1 MSKAAPPVNRAC
13 HGPAGALPAGWH
25 APAGRSRER
34 VTFARLMD
42 YGPRQRH
49 PRLHRATFNG
59 AVALALSQ
67 APAIAQVV
75 ADDPTT
81 LATVEVT
88 GSHLRRVEQETAQPL
103 LVLDRDQLLQTG
115 LSNVGEILQQL
126 PQHGSDLNSD
136 YNNGGN
142 GETRVDLRN
151 LGAVRTLVLLNG
163 HRYVSSLDGAV
174 DVGSVPLP
182 IVERIEVLTDGASAI
197 YGSDA
202 IAGVVNIIT
211 RDSYDGVEFN
221 LYYAGSEHGDGER
234 RGADI
239 TWGRSGARGGVVVN
253 LSFVDQQPIWA
264 GDRAISAVP
273 TFGLPSNDQL
283 AGASTLT
290 PDGRFGFGPGGNLLP
305 DGTTDGQLT
314 WDRRQGGYRA
324 FDPRN
329 DSYNFAPG
337 NYLRTPYERTALFAQ
352 ANYELSDRLL
362 FRSELLLHRRQ
373 SSQELAPTP
382 IVQFAAGDGAEQRT
396 ISSDSIYN
404 PFGQPVTFFSL
415 RPVGRKRRFEQDV
428 QTHYLS
434 LGVEGAVQLGR
445 RGFDWDLNVIDGRT
459 HEERSIS
466 GGYDLVRLAL
476 GIGPSF
482 RDADGTPRC
491 GTSTG
496 PVSGCVPLDFLH
508 GQDGLSGA
516 MLASISAA
524 GALDEVRKLRDLTV
538 GISGDLADLPAGPLA
553 IAAGMEYR
561 SESDRIDLD
570 PLLADDSIDFGANL
584 ADAISGSVRA
594 REAYVEVNLPLLAHQ
609 PFAHALE
616 ASVAARYSDYST
628 FGTTRNYKLGIA
640 WRPVA
645 DWLVRAT
652 WSQGYRAP
660 SVSELFA
667 FSASFQA
674 AALDIAGLD
683 PCVDP
688 PTQATAERCQAA
700 GVPAGGFD
708 PQMGPSIRSGSNP
721 DLQPERSRNR
731 TLGLVWSP
739 AAIAG
744 LDLSLDWWR
753 IELHETIDEIPDFLL
768 PWLCYVDAVAS
779 ACEQLRRDASTGV
792 LTDIDARRFNY
803 GAYEVEGY
811 DLSLSYRWQA
821 ALGDFRLGWD
831 TVYLSQ
837 YLKEIPKGSPSVSA
851 VGNFFLFE
859 PAWRIRS
866 LLSLD
871 WSRQSLGATVRL
883 RYFSALDESCEKP
896 AGADHIELC
905 DRPDFQSPSFFGAPE
920 HIVDAVTYTDLQW
933 RWEPHVRTQISI
945 GVNNLFD
952 HGPPVSYVAF
962 NSYDPSY
969 DIPGR
974 MWYVNWRQRF

>member
-1 MSKAAPPVNRAC
+1 MRW
-13 HGPAGALPAGWH
+13 LPRD
-25 APAGRSRER
+25 GRRRET
-34 VTFARLMD
+34 VTFARLMN
-42 YGPRQRH
+42 YRPRQPHLR
-49 PRLHRATFNG
+49 PHRATLSG
-59 AVALALSQ
+59 ALALALWQ
-67 APAIAQVV
+67 APTIAQV
-75 ADDPTT
+75 AQDEPTT

-103 LVLDRDQLLQTG
+103 LVLDREQLLQTG
-115 LSNVGEILQQL
+115 LSNAGEILQQL

-163 HRYVSSLDGAV
+163 HRYVNSLDGAI
-174 DVGSVPLP
+174 DVGSIPLP

-211 RDSYDGVEFN
+211 RDSYDGVESN
-221 LYYAGSEHGDGER
+221 LYYASSEHGDGQR
-234 RGADI
+234 RAADI

-273 TFGLPSNDQL
+273 TFGLPANDL
-283 AGASTLT
+283 FAGASANT
-290 PDGRFGFGPGGNLLP
+290 PDGRFGFGPGGDLLP

-314 WDRRQGGYRA
+314 WDRQQGGYRA
-324 FDPRN
+324 FDFRH
-329 DSYNFAPG
+329 DSYNFAPE

-352 ANYELSDRLL
+352 AHYELSDKTL

-382 IVQFAAGDGAEQRT
+382 IIQFGAGGEPGQHT
-396 ISSDSIYN
+396 IASNSIYN

-434 LGVEGAVQLGR
+434 LGLEGVVQLGR
-445 RGFDWDLNVIDGRT
+445 RRFDWDVNVIDGRA
-459 HEERSIS
+459 HEKKSIS
-466 GGYDLVRLAL
+466 GGYDLDRLGL

-482 RDADGTPRC
+482 RDAGGTPRC
-491 GTSTG
+491 GTSMA
-496 PVSGCVPLDFLH
+496 PLPDCVPLDFLH
-508 GQDGLSGA
+508 GQDGLSGD
-516 MLASISAA
+516 MLASISAT
-524 GALDEVRKLRDLTV
+524 GALDEVRELRDVTV
-538 GISGDLADLPAGPLA
+538 GISGDLAGLPAGPLA
-553 IAAGMEYR
+553 VAAGMEYR
-561 SESDRIDLD
+561 RESDRIDLD
-570 PLLADDSIDFGANL
+570 PLLADDTISFASDL
-584 ADAISGSVRA
+584 TDPISGHVRA
-594 REAYVEVNLPLLAHQ
+594 REAYIEVNLPLLANR
-609 PFAHALE
+609 PLADTLE
-616 ASVAARYSDYST
+616 ISAAMRYSDYST
-628 FGTTRNYKLGIA
+628 FGNTSNYKLGIA
-640 WRPVA
+640 WRPDA

-667 FSASFQA
+667 FSGSFQA
-674 AALDIAGLD
+674 AGLDVAALD
-683 PCVDP
+683 PCVHP
-688 PTQATAERCQAA
+688 PTQATAERCQAD
-700 GVPAGGFD
+700 GVPADGFD
-708 PQMGPSIRSGSNP
+708 PQIGPRARSGSNP
-721 DLQPERSRNR
+721 DLQPEQARNR

-739 AAIAG
+739 AAIDG

-753 IELHETIDEIPDFLL
+753 IELQDTIDEIPDYLL
-768 PWLCYVDAVAS
+768 PWLCYVEAIAS
-779 ACEQLRRDASTGV
+779 ACQQVRRDPSTGV

-803 GAYEVEGY
+803 GAYELEGY
-811 DLSLSYRWQA
+811 DLSLGYRWQG
-821 ALGDFRLGWD
+821 ALGDFRLAWD

-837 YLKEIPKGSPSVSA
+837 YLKEIPRQAPPVSA
-851 VGNFFLFE
+851 VGNFFLFD

-871 WSRQSLGATVRL
+871 WSRQSFGATVRL

-896 AGADHIELC
+896 AGAGHVELC
-905 DRPDFQSPSFFGAPE
+905 DRPDFQSPTFLGAPE

-933 RWEPHVRTQISI
+933 RWEPHVRIQISL

-952 HGPPVSYVAF
+952 RGPPVSYVAF